1 MKTAF
6 KFLKTLLIDP
16 VRGNVALALFLIG
29 ITLIVLASLDIGWP
43 ARLAAILQT
52 IGTTLLG
59 GGVFAVIMK
68 SAQFSDLFQQRIAD
82 VIYDPARI
90 EDAQQLPQKWR
101 LLTNAILKQVLPS
114 TYDTAAAAIEQRYF
128 TRELDYHFE
137 NYEATYDIAIDP
149 KTGTATVTSTL
160 RAQLMI
166 SPNKKTP
173 CFEQTIRSD
182 SPSRLTSLIINDSP
196 VAVSDDAFKDEDGW
210 RVLRVQLAT
219 YAVGHSYVKLE
230 RTFLTAQSKKEPF
243 VSATVTRFTKGA
255 VIRVKISDG
264 YEVRMLSIGF
274 DDYVRSD
281 APDGQGFTRWTLAP
295 AEGLLLPGQGYT
307 LVFVPTN

>member
-1 MKTAF
+1 M
-6 KFLKTLLIDP
+6 
-16 VRGNVALALFLIG
+16 ALALFLLG
-29 ITLIVLASLDIGWP
+29 ITLIVLASLDFGWP
-43 ARLAAILQT
+43 ARLAAILQN

-137 NYEATYDIAIDP
+137 NYEATYDICLDA

-160 RAQLMI
+160 RARLEG
-166 SPNKKTP
+166 PP
-173 CFEQTIRSD
+173 C
-182 SPSRLTSLIINDSP
+182 
-196 VAVSDDAFKDEDGW
+196 
-210 RVLRVQLAT
+210 
-219 YAVGHSYVKLE
+219 
-230 RTFLTAQSKKEPF
+230 
-243 VSATVTRFTKGA
+243 SAC
-255 VIRVKISDG
+255 
-264 YEVRMLSIGF
+264 
-274 DDYVRSD
+274 
-281 APDGQGFTRWTLAP
+281 
-295 AEGLLLPGQGYT
+295 
-307 LVFVPTN
+307 